1 MQFGST
7 SSGADSDAP
16 LACRRIVIPMI
27 LVAIGTSLGLLSIA
41 LVSNRFGNTDW
52 VGLLLFPLAGGI
64 FATGVAHLFLRLP
77 SSALLGIAST
87 PIWAVA
93 PFVFYWAF
101 FFATAFQNRHHQDFA
116 VNGVSQI
123 APAAQMDELFKD
135 CRHYITY
142 GPNNVPLFNSV
153 AYFGD
158 RYELTMQVPVEIESD
173 SSGSIIGAPNFY
185 LNETSAISVSPT
197 GQIGASFSR
206 NLNFGPAK
214 WRQVYNGNGDFG
226 KIGFV
231 VNPTPV
237 PNFKTYTD
245 ACRPSN

>member
-27 LVAIGTSLGLLSIA
+27 LVAIGTALGLLSIA

-77 SSALLGIAST
+77 SSALL
-87 PIWAVA
+87 
-93 PFVFYWAF
+93 
-101 FFATAFQNRHHQDFA
+101 
-116 VNGVSQI
+116 
-123 APAAQMDELFKD
+123 PAAQMDELFKD

-173 SSGSIIGAPNFY
+173 SSGSIIGTPNFY

-231 VNPTPV
+231 VNPAPV
-237 PNFKTYTD
+237 PNFKQYTD
-245 ACRPSN
+245 ACRPTN

>member
-1 MQFGST
+1 MQFCIT

-27 LVAIGTSLGLLSIA
+27 LVAIGTALGLLSIA

-123 APAAQMDELFKD
+123 APAAQMNELFKD

-142 GPNNVPLFNSV
+142 GAITYRCSILLHTSVIGTNSLCRFLLRLNQTPLCLLYTSPSPRDQR
-153 AYFGD
+153 GS
-158 RYELTMQVPVEIESD
+158 RMP
-173 SSGSIIGAPNFY
+173 SSA
-185 LNETSAISVSPT
+185 
-197 GQIGASFSR
+197 
-206 NLNFGPAK
+206 
-214 WRQVYNGNGDFG
+214 
-226 KIGFV
+226 
-231 VNPTPV
+231 
-237 PNFKTYTD
+237 
-245 ACRPSN
+245 